1 MLVSHIKLQTIH
13 NNPTKF
19 STAYCTSNQAGN
31 SQAVDKNIVNVLT
44 AREEFSYHIKIRSD

>member
-1 MLVSHIKLQTIH
+1 MLVSHLKLQTIH